1 MPEEGAKP
9 GAKASAR
16 TVNLYR
22 LSDLQAELA
31 KTPEGLKTGLSSLDK
46 LVIIPQ
52 AAVTIVAGRT
62 GHGKTTMM
70 FNLLVSMSR
79 LYKDRAFVFFAYE
92 EPRRQLAV
100 KLLNVLCGEVVD
112 PECPARNLSNLED
125 YLRKGRTDNPVIEQG
140 KAELGRLLNSGRVL
154 LEDEPYTVEKWAE
167 TLATICGRVP
177 VGAVFVDYIQKVRI
191 RGEFSTRQRE
201 LERISERILDTAK
214 SLSVPVI
221 LGAQLVRS
229 PIHSDR
235 VVLDDLLNAGDIE
248 QDAQVILGLFNPAM
262 EEAQDES
269 APVVDSLMELEVT
282 VLKNRNG
289 PVNGRV
295 VLDFNWAL
303 LTLRHPEGAS
313 VT

>member
-1 MPEEGAKP
+1 MAKRLPEEGSKP

-16 TVNLYR
+16 TVNLFR

-70 FNLLVSMSR
+70 FNLLVNMSR
-79 LYKDRAFVFFAYE
+79 LYKDRAFVFFSYE

-100 KLLNVLCGEVVD
+100 KLLSILCGTVVD
-112 PECPARNLSNLED
+112 PEYPARNLSKLED
-125 YLRKGRTDNPVIEQG
+125 YLRKGRTDNP
-140 KAELGRLLNSGRVL
+140 
-154 LEDEPYTVEKWAE
+154 
-167 TLATICGRVP
+167 TI
-177 VGAVFVDYIQKVRI
+177 
-191 RGEFSTRQRE
+191 
-201 LERISERILDTAK
+201 
-214 SLSVPVI
+214 
-221 LGAQLVRS
+221 
-229 PIHSDR
+229 
-235 VVLDDLLNAGDIE
+235 
-248 QDAQVILGLFNPAM
+248 

-269 APVVDSLMELEVT
+269 APVMESLMELEVI

-295 VLDFNWAL
+295 VLDFDRAL
-303 LTLRHPEGAS
+303 LTLREPEVGS
-313 VT
+313 